1 MGEDVSLVKY
11 GSATARGFRA
21 RRGLTF
27 DEWMSAGRQ
36 IARISTA
43 SAWWIGD
50 WLSYGEC
57 AYGSRYRIAIDLTSF
72 DYKTLRN
79 YVWVAR
85 RFELSRRRDSLS
97 FQHHAEVAAL
107 AEPEQDL
114 WLSRAERGR
123 WSRNELR
130 RQLAHARET
139 GDVAVTE
146 HVIVVRIRVPR
157 ERELQWREAAE
168 ASSQPLGLW
177 IAAAADAL
185 VRTSEPRARR

>member
-1 MGEDVSLVKY
+1 MFCLSLWCVLCVRTLQSVKPVTRCERGAVMGEDVSLVKY

-50 WLSYGEC
+50 WLSYGER
-57 AYGSRYRIAIDLTSF
+57 AYGSRYRIAVDLTSF

-114 WLSRAERGR
+114 W
-123 WSRNELR
+123 
-130 RQLAHARET
+130 
-139 GDVAVTE
+139 
-146 HVIVVRIRVPR
+146 
-157 ERELQWREAAE
+157 
-168 ASSQPLGLW
+168 
-177 IAAAADAL
+177 
-185 VRTSEPRARR
+185 